1 MSSVTYTVAEQ
12 KVIKAEIL
20 ASLKRQSAELA
31 AQIEKKEAE
40 LEALDSITNHL
51 LQEAEDE
58 AKIEAYTQ
66 AAHDAFQA
74 AEASA
79 ELRRRETQVCCDKC
93 EEYYERNGRAHDEF
107 RYDKDGEYGI
117 CGDCYDGE
125 YDEDSESE
133 EEDEEEYEEGDRIK
147 CVECEQY
154 YLPHHPWI
162 FGYDKNGKN
171 GTCCYCGGGDDEE
184 EYVDSGAFDEMIA
197 MLNINEPKPE
207 VTDLFAELVAQ
218 ANAE

>member
-125 YDEDSESE
+125 YDEDSEDE
-133 EEDEEEYEEGDRIK
+133 DEDEDEEE
-147 CVECEQY
+147 
-154 YLPHHPWI
+154 W
-162 FGYDKNGKN
+162 
-171 GTCCYCGGGDDEE
+171 
-184 EYVDSGAFDEMIA
+184 VDSGAFDEMIA